1 MKTYRQPSGLTIG
14 LDFLIDSDWTPD
26 QALAVVELLD
36 DLKDRILL
44 HYQLPIM
51 ELMRE
56 ESVVSTHWMTWTTQT
71 SDARTSSHFD
81 AYVVNKKGANHG
93 PFFIDQNIRSCSVV
107 YVRQFCAFFHRR

>member
-1 MKTYRQPSGLTIG
+1 MKTYHQPSGLTTG
-14 LDFLIDSDWTPD
+14 LDFLIDSDWTPE

-56 ESVVSTHWMTWTTQT
+56 ERGIDPLDDLDDTNIWCENEQ
-71 SDARTSSHFD
+71 
-81 AYVVNKKGANHG
+81 
-93 PFFIDQNIRSCSVV
+93 PF
-107 YVRQFCAFFHRR
+107 

>member
-14 LDFLIDSDWTPD
+14 LDFLIDSDWTPE

-56 ESVVSTHWMTWTTQT
+56 DRGIDPLDDLDDRNIWCGNEQ
-71 SDARTSSHFD
+71 
-81 AYVVNKKGANHG
+81 
-93 PFFIDQNIRSCSVV
+93 PF
-107 YVRQFCAFFHRR
+107 

>member
-1 MKTYRQPSGLTIG
+1 MKTYHQPSGLTLG
-14 LDFLIDSDWTPD
+14 LDFLIDSDWTPE

-56 ESVVSTHWMTWTTQT
+56 ERGIDPLDDLDDTNIWCENEQ
-71 SDARTSSHFD
+71 
-81 AYVVNKKGANHG
+81 
-93 PFFIDQNIRSCSVV
+93 PF
-107 YVRQFCAFFHRR
+107 

>member
-1 MKTYRQPSGLTIG
+1 MKTYHQPSGLTIG
-14 LDFLIDSDWTPD
+14 LDFLIDSDWTPE

-56 ESVVSTHWMTWTTQT
+56 DRGIDPLDDLDDRNIWCENEQ
-71 SDARTSSHFD
+71 
-81 AYVVNKKGANHG
+81 
-93 PFFIDQNIRSCSVV
+93 PF
-107 YVRQFCAFFHRR
+107 

>member
-1 MKTYRQPSGLTIG
+1 MKTYHQPSGLTTG
-14 LDFLIDSDWTPD
+14 LAFLIDSDWTPE

-56 ESVVSTHWMTWTTQT
+56 ERGIDPLDDLDDTNIWCENEQ
-71 SDARTSSHFD
+71 
-81 AYVVNKKGANHG
+81 
-93 PFFIDQNIRSCSVV
+93 PF
-107 YVRQFCAFFHRR
+107 